1 MFTLVLTRS
10 ILMTDDPSE
19 LDSLRRLES
28 QAVAAVYDHY
38 FPEVYRYVRY
48 RLGDEILAED
58 ITSEVFFRLLK
69 AERVRHG
76 PSKNIR
82 GWLIGTANN
91 IVNDHLRHKYHR
103 PLVQLEETHASH
115 GHALAEEVENQDRT
129 RFLQRALT
137 RLTKEQ
143 QHVLALRFSLNY
155 SLEETAVVMKKN
167 VNAIKQLQYRALA
180 ALYRQMA
187 KYT

>member
-1 MFTLVLTRS
+1 
-10 ILMTDDPSE
+10 
-19 LDSLRRLES
+19 
-28 QAVAAVYDHY
+28 
-38 FPEVYRYVRY
+38 
-48 RLGDEILAED
+48 
-58 ITSEVFFRLLK
+58 
-69 AERVRHG
+69 
-76 PSKNIR
+76 
-82 GWLIGTANN
+82 
-91 IVNDHLRHKYHR
+91 
-103 PLVQLEETHASH
+103 LEETHASH